1 MLSIFIYQLLNKAFM
16 EYTAVIYPYEY
27 MNILSVLLLDIIYVE
42 YDYIKMSFVEIKPRN
57 SADGR
62 CRMSFTHKQLEFQ
75 IYVLMAK
82 M

>member
-1 MLSIFIYQLLNKAFM
+1 M